1 MILSQVLLEVKSLK
15 KYFGQ
20 VKAVDD
26 VSFEIRRGETF
37 GLVGESGCGKTT
49 LGRTILKLI
58 KPTDGKVYI
67 NTSLNEN
74 EQPRK
79 HDITSGKQLRKLRK
93 KMQIVFQDP
102 ASSLNPRMII
112 YHIVAEPLKQFKIT
126 KGGDLY
132 GRVLSLVKKVGLTQQ
147 NKRI

>member
-1 MILSQVLLEVKSLK
+1 MKTIEVFNLSRNYNSLC
-15 KYFGQ
+15 
-20 VKAVDD
+20 AVDD
-26 VSFEIRRGETF
+26 VSFQILKGETF

-58 KPTDGKVYI
+58 EPTDGKVYL

-74 EQPRK
+74 EPPTK
-79 HDITSGKQLRKLRK
+79 YDITSGKQLRKLRR

-112 YHIVAEPLKQFKIT
+112 NNIIAEPLKQYKVA
-126 KGGDLY
+126 KGDELH
-132 GRVLSLVKKVGLTQQ
+132 
-147 NKRI
+147 